1 MVLRCLCRV
10 TSQARPAAEMQ
21 CELSSQWLR
30 KILSTGDAKTCLN
43 LQIQVQAL
51 CAMLALFYLS
61 AGPIYLAESVVL
73 WVPGCGP
80 RLAHAK
86 AKSP

>member
-10 TSQARPAAEMQ
+10 TSQARPAAEMH
-21 CELSSQWLR
+21 CGLSSQWLS
-30 KILSTGDAKTCLN
+30 KILSTGDARTCLI

-61 AGPIYLAESVVL
+61 AGPICSPERGHLG
-73 WVPGCGP
+73 PGVRPLP
-80 RLAHAK
+80 R
-86 AKSP
+86 SRDG